1 VARSSSGSRPKDLS
15 MVLDAALQ
23 YDPEILQ
30 FAVEGWPPDVDF
42 ADFTEESLWE
52 ALVDDTAGRLEDV

>member
-1 VARSSSGSRPKDLS
+1 
-15 MVLDAALQ
+15 MVLDAALK